1 MDDQALE
8 NEKRENEKRENE
20 QYYVPSRSV
29 VEYMPSHKDAAFEK
43 PAILLPVRCPSWH
56 LGRRCVPF
64 RNMEL
69 DASKRCVPPR
79 Q

>member
-8 NEKRENEKRENE
+8 TEKRENEKREKE

-29 VEYMPSHKDAAFEK
+29 VEYMPSHKDAAFQK
-43 PAILLPVRCPSWH
+43 PAILLPVSCPSWH
-56 LGRRCVPF
+56 LGWPCLPF
-64 RNMEL
+64 RHIEF
-69 DASKRCVPPR
+69 DASKSWRPPL